1 MRHHAAY
8 GTELQGWSARGNTE
22 YLLWKKEEQD
32 ELKAGDRENQK
43 KVMVMK
49 TKKAVAMENK
59 KETRAKIRE
68 MIGSPSETT
77 REARDRGG
85 PTKDNLRR
93 REGNATATVT
103 DQDCRATVRSYANAG
118 TRRGYA
124 RYHASALSS
133 RPALSFPVYALL
145 SLCRSLSFL
154 L

>member
-8 GTELQGWSARGNTE
+8 GTELQGGSARGNTE

-68 MIGSPSETT
+68 MKGSPSETT
-77 REARDRGG
+77 R
-85 PTKDNLRR
+85 
-93 REGNATATVT
+93 
-103 DQDCRATVRSYANAG
+103 
-118 TRRGYA
+118 
-124 RYHASALSS
+124 
-133 RPALSFPVYALL
+133 
-145 SLCRSLSFL
+145 
-154 L
+154 